1 LAKRAV
7 ISVLMLREDQVIGSL
22 SLVRN
27 ALAPAAVEIRK
38 DFATPSALAIPNA
51 WLFSEIASLQERSR
65 PELLRVGPRRPI
77 QTRP

>member
-1 LAKRAV
+1 M

-27 ALAPAAVEIRK
+27 ALAQFSPAAVEILK

-51 WLFSEIASLQERSR
+51 WLFAEIASLQELSR